1 MADKDN
7 AKDLVNA
14 VEKIAAAKAAKENQS
29 LASELEKSFSN
40 LAGVQQKLARENAK
54 TAAAIKDGAAAELK
68 ANQEQHKELIKQINS
83 SLGPT
88 KEKAE
93 AQNALDELNLNMQI
107 TAEKAEA
114 TAEWQQSSAGQ
125 AVAMK
130 KQLEDQGKIAEDN
143 KEYSKL
149 SFEARKEDFK
159 QRLADAETPAA
170 KKQIR
175 EDMRA
180 DAKKNGDRLDKIGA
194 GIAGMW
200 ANSKKVLIGGAKALL
215 STLAIGGLLIALGL
229 FLKSDTFKKLSKYIS
244 EVIIPKAKELYDAF
258 FGEKG
263 GVGAGFTKLAEI
275 FAPTG
280 SFLIRLGLLTAK
292 WTGKAAIKLILLPL
306 TLAFK
311 AIKGTFNLL
320 GKLLGI
326 SGAPAAKAAKAAA
339 AASKVAAAA
348 SAAAAKKL
356 TAKVAKEAAEKI
368 AKEKT
373 ARAVAAKAAA
383 KASQK
388 ATAEALKAAK
398 AAEKAAAAALRKTTA
413 AALTKKTAEAAKAAK
428 LANVAAIALGK
439 KEAAEALAK
448 RGGSMISKAGNKIF
462 EFTASGKPNS
472 QFTAMKSAA
481 NLAKNTLPAAAEG
494 ATKATAAVVKSMGVK
509 SVGKGL
515 AKGALKSTLKVVPGL
530 GLLMG
535 LYYGTKKAMKG
546 DYVGAA
552 LEYGAGVAGLVPG
565 AGTAISLGLS
575 GLALARDMKFNPLGE
590 DPEKIKNLGKGN
602 KIDELKKDEIARN
615 AKAPPISG
623 GGYTYNTDARQSSSV
638 TTTGSSGQSSIRNNK
653 FGSLNRG
660 GGG

>member
-40 LAGVQQKLARENAK
+40 LAGVQQKLKDENAK
-54 TAAAIKDGAAAELK
+54 TAKIIKDGAAAELK
-68 ANQEQHKELIKQINS
+68 ANQEQQQLLKDLLEISDNS
-83 SLGPT
+83 KDTDALT
-88 KEKAE
+88 KE
-93 AQNALDELNLNMQI
+93 LDELNLNMQI

-125 AVAMK
+125 ALAMK

-200 ANSKKVLIGGAKALL
+200 ASSKKVVIGGAKALL

-244 EVIIPKAKELYDAF
+244 EVIIPKTKELYDAF

-292 WTGKAAIKLILLPL
+292 WTGKAAIKLILAPL
-306 TLAFK
+306 TLGFA
-311 AIKGTFNLL
+311 AIKGTFKLL
-320 GKLLGI
+320 GKMLGI
-326 SGAPAAKAAKAAA
+326 SGEPAAKAAKAAA
-339 AASKVAAAA
+339 AASKAAAAA

-356 TAKVAKEAAEKI
+356 ADKVAKEALAKVAREK
-368 AKEKT
+368 A
-373 ARAVAAKAAA
+373 ARAATAKAAA

-388 ATAEALKAAK
+388 AAAAALKAAK
-398 AAEKAAAAALRKTTA
+398 IAEEAAEAALRKRTA
-413 AALTKKTAEAAKAAK
+413 AALAKKTADAAKAAK
-428 LANVAAIALGK
+428 LAKVATTALAA
-439 KEAAEALAK
+439 KETTEALAK
-448 RGGSMISKAGNKIF
+448 RGGSMVSKAGKTVY
-462 EFTASGKPNS
+462 ELTAKGKPN
-472 QFTAMKSAA
+472 QAYIAMQQAA

-494 ATKATAAVVKSMGVK
+494 TTKATAEVVKSMGVK
-509 SVGKGL
+509 SVAKGV
-515 AKGALKSTLKVVPGL
+515 AKGALKSTLKAIPGL
-530 GLLMG
+530 GLLLG
-535 LYYGTKKAMKG
+535 AYYGTKKAMAG

-552 LEYGAGVAGLVPG
+552 LEYGSGVASLVPVV
-565 AGTAISLGLS
+565 GTAASLALS
-575 GLALARDMKFNPLGE
+575 GTSLARDMGAFKGE
-590 DPEKIKNLGKGN
+590 DKDKIKNLGKGN

-623 GGYTYNTDARQSSSV
+623 GGYTYNTDASQKSV
-638 TTTGSSGQSSIRNNK
+638 VNTTGHSGRNSLEMNK
-653 FGSLNRG
+653 YYSLNRG

>member
-40 LAGVQQKLARENAK
+40 LAGVQQKLANENAK
-54 TAAAIKDGAAAELK
+54 TAEAIKDGAAAELK

-229 FLKSDTFKKLSKYIS
+229 FLQSDTFKKLSAYIS
-244 EVIIPKAKELYDAF
+244 EVIIPKTKELYDAF

-306 TLAFK
+306 TLGFA
-311 AIKGTFNLL
+311 AIKGTFKLL
-320 GKLLGI
+320 GKMLGI

-565 AGTAISLGLS
+565 IGTAISLGLS
-575 GLALARDMKFNPLGE
+575 GAALAKDMGAFKGE
-590 DPEKIKNLGKGN
+590 GKDKIKNLGKGS